1 MSIVTRP
8 TSPFPPRRSCATST
22 IDMVHSFRQFVL
34 EDEAR
39 KLFTF
44 RGAGGIYRYKRL
56 VMGNSPASS
65 EAHKRVKMVVAGCEG
80 VCQIKDDI
88 LVYGSA
94 TSDSVMCWRG
104 CGRQA

>member
-1 MSIVTRP
+1 M
-8 TSPFPPRRSCATST
+8 
-22 IDMVHSFRQFVL
+22 L

-88 LVYGSA
+88 LVYGSGA
-94 TSDSVMCWRG
+94 EHDQRLRHVLERFREAGLTSEKREVLL
-104 CGRQA
+104 RQG